1 MCVPRCVALNL
12 YISKRWLFS
21 QKSQTGLNHFG
32 RCKVYRHKNKI
43 VITNKILLLVEK
55 YSYQNYRTNIFEI
68 TLAYAVPLT
77 RLSFNRI
84 MNLHSTNRRYEFA
97 IYNQHVINNRRFRFE
112 TKESNR
118 KFNIRHQF
126 AHNGFHM
133 LLTSNK
139 QVMSHY
145 RL

>member
-1 MCVPRCVALNL
+1 M
-12 YISKRWLFS
+12 Y
-21 QKSQTGLNHFG
+21 T
-32 RCKVYRHKNKI
+32 HKNKF
-43 VITNKILLLVEK
+43 VITNKILLLVEN

-68 TLAYAVPLT
+68 TLAYATPLT
-77 RLSFNRI
+77 FLSFNRI
-84 MNLHSTNRRYEFA
+84 MNWHSTNHRYEFA
-97 IYNQHVINNRRFRFE
+97 FYNQHVINNRRFRFE

-139 QVMSHY
+139 QSCLITGCGTSRRSFAVCCGIQTAALSHSY
-145 RL
+145 VIELCLFHVLQP